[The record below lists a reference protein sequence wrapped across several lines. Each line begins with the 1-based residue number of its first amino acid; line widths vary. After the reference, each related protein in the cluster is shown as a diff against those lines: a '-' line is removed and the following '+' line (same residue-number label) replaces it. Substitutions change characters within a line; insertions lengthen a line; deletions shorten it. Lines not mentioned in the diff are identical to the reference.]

1 MRYRD
6 VAFVWVALA
15 ASSGSAPGEPLVFER
30 FEGSV
35 VGNVEGEIRF
45 TPEVVGHG
53 GLAAANG
60 QAAVFDG
67 KRDTCVSYPATTRVA
82 STDFTVEAF
91 VQPARRPRYEA
102 IAADWSEDG
111 DNRSWAL
118 VLLPNGGL
126 RFDVSPDGRF
136 YVENKLETPPRML
149 RTGTWYHVAAVSRG
163 DGSRIY
169 VNGREM
175 ASTTRPKP
183 GIFTENSARLKIGNV
198 DRYATD
204 GPRPFRGSLDEVRIT
219 ERALGPGDFLQTK
232 DPMPEVTGPVPG
244 SYELPFVATTEADAR
259 AWQERARARLFELV
273 EAQQP
278 RYSTEEVPIDF
289 QLGEKGD
296 GTHLPERPGGC
307 FAQMSPVPFFAEDR
321 GAYTLHKASFR
332 GNAKERTRYPCLFAV
347 PKGEGPFP
355 AMLCIHGHGGS
366 AEASFD
372 PKTVYHGFA
381 DRFARGGY
389 VVLAPSFPHRDYCA
403 MMLWDLFRCV
413 DVLASRPEV
422 DRERLGVA
430 GLSMGGEWTM
440 WIAACDDRLQVAVVS
455 GWMCTT
461 EGVFSVPN
469 CACWELPGFVGLM
482 DVCEVHL
489 LIAPR
494 PVLFE
499 SAQFDPCFPIHHTK
513 QGYAR
518 ICAGYRVFDA
528 EGVCRQDVWPAGHQW
543 HGAVAYPFVDKVLG
557 GRAADVQ

>member
-1 MRYRD
+1 MRHYD
-6 VAFVWVALA
+6 VAFLLVALV
-15 ASSGSAPGEPLVFER
+15 ASSGSASGEPLVFER

-35 VGNVEGEIRF
+35 VGEIEGEISF
-45 TPEVVGHG
+45 TTDVVGYG
-53 GLAAANG
+53 GLAVANEH
-60 QAAVFDG
+60 AAVFDG
-67 KRDTCVSYPATTRVA
+67 KRETCVSYPATTRVA

-91 VQPARRPRYEA
+91 IQPARRPKYDA

-118 VLLPNGGL
+118 VLLANGGL

-136 YVENKLETPPRML
+136 YVENKLETPPRLL
-149 RTGTWYHVAAVSRG
+149 RIGTWYHVAAVSLG
-163 DGSRIY
+163 DVSRIY
-169 VNGREM
+169 VNGREI

-183 GIFTENSARLKIGNV
+183 GIFTENSPRLKIGNV

-204 GPRPFRGSLDEVRIT
+204 GPRPFRGTLDEVRIT
-219 ERALGPGDFLQTK
+219 ERALARGDFLQTK
-232 DPMPEVTGPVPG
+232 DPMPEVSGPVPQ
-244 SYELPFVATTEADAR
+244 SYEMPFMATTEADAR

-273 EAQQP
+273 EAQEP
-278 RYSTEEVPIDF
+278 RHSTAELPIDF
-289 QLGEKGD
+289 QLGDPQDK
-296 GTHLPERPGGC
+296 
-307 FAQMSPVPFFAEDR
+307 
-321 GAYTLHKASFR
+321 GAYTLYHASFQ
-332 GNAKERTRYPCLFAV
+332 GNTKEGTRYPCLFAV

-366 AEASFD
+366 AEAAFD
-372 PKTVYHGFA
+372 PKSIYHGFA

-389 VVLAPSFPHRDYCA
+389 VVLAPSFPHREYCA

-422 DRERLGVA
+422 DRERIGVA

-440 WIAACDDRLQVAVVS
+440 WIAACDERLKVAVVS

-469 CACWELPGFVGLM
+469 CACWELPGFVELM

-499 SAQFDPCFPIHHTK
+499 SAEFDPCFPIRSTK
-513 QGYAR
+513 DGYAR
-518 ICAGYRVFDA
+518 IRAGYRVFGAEDA
-528 EGVCRQDVWPAGHQW
+528 CRQDVWPAGHEW
-543 HGAVAYPFVDKVLG
+543 HGVVAYPFVDKALG
-557 GRAADVQ
+557 GWAADAE